1 MSVRRLAQYDLYQP
15 GEPEEGAVG
24 GEPEVDAGAGRDP
37 GSLDLS
43 SLYSLIQQ
51 TLQTQEREAFKQEQ
65 RWLSVQMQLNSFHD
79 ELERDRRSGDGEG
92 VGPAAPPARPPAA
105 LPAMPPAAPPA
116 ELQARPPAAP
126 PAMPPAE
133 PPAEPPTGLPE
144 APLYPATPS
153 PVSWTRAAVPKLAE
167 GDDVEQYL
175 TTFERLAT
183 AYRWPPADW
192 AVFLVPY
199 LTGRARSAYVAMGS
213 SHFGEECHKC
223 RRRPTK
229 IP

>member
-1 MSVRRLAQYDLYQP
+1 M
-15 GEPEEGAVG
+15 G
-24 GEPEVDAGAGRDP
+24 GEPEVDAGAGRDR

-43 SLYSLIQQ
+43 SLYSLIQKN
-51 TLQTQEREAFKQEQ
+51 LQTQEREVFKQGQ
-65 RWLSVQMQLNSFHD
+65 RWHSVQMQLNGFHD
-79 ELERDRRSGDGEG
+79 ELERERRSGDGDG
-92 VGPAAPPARPPAA
+92 VALAAPPDRPPAVP
-105 LPAMPPAAPPA
+105 PARPPAAPPA
-116 ELQARPPAAP
+116 ELQARPPEVSPAA
-126 PAMPPAE
+126 APPAE
-133 PPAEPPTGLPE
+133 PPARLPE

-153 PVSWTRAAVPKLAE
+153 PVSWTRAAVPKLDD

-183 AYRWPPADW
+183 AYR

-213 SHFGEECHKC
+213 SHLGEVCHKC
-223 RRRPTK
+223 RRLPSK